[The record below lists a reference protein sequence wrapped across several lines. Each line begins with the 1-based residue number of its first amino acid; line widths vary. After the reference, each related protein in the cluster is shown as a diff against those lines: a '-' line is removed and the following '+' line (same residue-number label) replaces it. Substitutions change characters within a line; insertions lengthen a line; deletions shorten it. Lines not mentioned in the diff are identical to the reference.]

1 MNIMDGGA
9 GGGGGSDTP
18 PPSNDTPPPS
28 GDTFTPPE
36 WAKGLSVD
44 QEILKAPMFQSVKTV
59 DDIVKGYYHAQKMV
73 GADKVVVPT
82 KNSSADEWKAFYQK
96 AGLPA
101 TLDEYKPTLP
111 SSFDNEE
118 FNKSLAQAAFEMNI
132 KPDQLSKVAELF
144 DKMNGD
150 IVSKYEQE
158 QQEALKSTAAELKKE
173 WGQGFEK
180 QIARANRVVKHFG
193 GEEMHKAVL
202 ESDLANNG
210 QFLRLMAKIGEKM
223 LNEDTFMA
231 DSVSTFGMTKA
242 EAQSKLNA
250 IMGDVKGPYYNSSH
264 AQHKEYVDKVLKFH
278 EILAEQ

>member
-1 MNIMDGGA
+1 
-9 GGGGGSDTP
+9 
-18 PPSNDTPPPS
+18 
-28 GDTFTPPE
+28 
-36 WAKGLSVD
+36 
-44 QEILKAPMFQSVKTV
+44 
-59 DDIVKGYYHAQKMV
+59 
-73 GADKVVVPT
+73 
-82 KNSSADEWKAFYQK
+82 
-96 AGLPA
+96 
-101 TLDEYKPTLP
+101 
-111 SSFDNEE
+111 
-118 FNKSLAQAAFEMNI
+118 MNI

-250 IMGDVKGPYYNSSH
+250 IMGDTKGPYYNSSH
-264 AQHKEYVDKVLKFH
+264 AQNKEYVDKVLKYH